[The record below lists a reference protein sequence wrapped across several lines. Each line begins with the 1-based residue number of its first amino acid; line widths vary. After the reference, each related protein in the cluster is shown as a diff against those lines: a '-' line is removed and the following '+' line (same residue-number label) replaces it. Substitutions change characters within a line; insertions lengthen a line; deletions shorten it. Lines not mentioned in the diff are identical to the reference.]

1 MPKSTFFT
9 GQPVFNQLLSMI
21 PRSFVQKLSKE
32 LSCDRYC
39 KTFHSYDHL
48 VTMLYS
54 SFHCCNSLR
63 EVTTGMLV
71 ASNKLLHLGLNKP
84 ARRSTLSD
92 ANKRRPAA
100 FFERLYH
107 QLYHHYYGSL
117 PDSLKGKSIL
127 NRLFIIDSTIITLFV
142 SIIQSTGC
150 YGLNGKKKGGIK
162 ANMMVRAKDNLPC
175 LIQLSPGKQSDSKF
189 MDGLHLPPGSI
200 IVMDKGYRKYKQL
213 IDWTNQQV
221 SWVNRLHGRAVYK
234 PLSSLYVDKEQL
246 SNGVQQD
253 SLIELGNP
261 DTAHINA
268 IQKAR
273 LIRFYDSVNQREL
286 TFITNN
292 FELTAIAIADIYK
305 KRWQI
310 ELIFKKIKQN
320 FQLHTFLGDNENAIR
335 IQLWVTLIADLII
348 KIIKDKVDNKRKW
361 SMANLS
367 SIIRLHLGTYID
379 IFRFLGNPEK
389 ALLNYKDPNTSVQL
403 HLFDLTIR
411 GA

>member
-9 GQPVFNQLLSMI
+9 GQPLFNQLLSLI
-21 PRSFVQKLSKE
+21 PRSLVHKLSKE

-39 KTFHSYDHL
+39 KTFFSYDHL

-71 ASNKLLHLGLNKP
+71 ASNKLSHLGLKGP
-84 ARRSTLSD
+84 ARRSTLAE
-92 ANKRRPAA
+92 ANKRRPAI

-107 QLYHHYYGSL
+107 QLYRHYYGSL
-117 PDSLKGKSIL
+117 PDSLKNNRIL
-127 NRLFIIDSTIITLFV
+127 NRLYIIDSTIITLFV
-142 SIIQSTGC
+142 SIIQSTGS

-162 ANMMVRAKDNLPC
+162 ANMMIRAKDDLPC
-175 LIQLSPGKQSDSKF
+175 LVQLSPGKQSDSKF
-189 MDGLHLPPGSI
+189 MDGLRLPPGSI

-213 IDWTNQQV
+213 IEWTNQQV
-221 SWVNRLHGRAVYK
+221 SWVTRLNGRAVYK
-234 PLSSLYVDKEQL
+234 TVSSLHIDKEQ
-246 SNGVQQD
+246 SDKGIRQD
-253 SLIELGNP
+253 LLIELGNP
-261 DTAHINA
+261 DTAHINP

-273 LIRFYDSVNQREL
+273 LIHFYDAVNQREL

-292 FELTAIAIADIYK
+292 FELTASAIAAIYK
-305 KRWQI
+305 NRWQI
-310 ELIFKKIKQN
+310 ELIFKRIKQN

-348 KIIKDKVDNKRKW
+348 KIIKDRVDKTRKW

-367 SIIRLHLGTYID
+367 SIVRLHLGTYID
-379 IFRFLGNPEK
+379 LFRFLADPEK
-389 ALLNYKDPNTSVQL
+389 ALNNYKDPIGIIQL
-403 HLFDLTIR
+403 PLFDFKIR